1 MYENGFGVEQSYE
14 RAKHYYE
21 QAAHLGHVD
30 AQYNLGILYEHGK
43 GVEQSHERA
52 IEYYKQGAHL
62 GHADAQVNLGCL
74 YANGLGVERDM
85 IIAREWLAKAAAQGH
100 ETAIKYLK
108 QLDGHERQKMSTT
121 SSNSNTIVCSNCETP
136 QTESHKLIRCPCHSV
151 RYCNKEC
158 QKKHR
163 KKHKKACRRLMAERK
178 LTKQAQN
185 NNSEGKEQGTKTK
198 QNKEKEE
205 QGERKEDTTEQTKEK
220 EEEGDECP
228 SV

>member
-1 MYENGFGVEQSYE
+1 MYANG
-14 RAKHYYE
+14 
-21 QAAHLGHVD
+21 
-30 AQYNLGILYEHGK
+30 N

-121 SSNSNTIVCSNCETP
+121 SSNSNTIVCSNCEIP
-136 QTESHKLIRCPCHSV
+136 QTESHRLIRCPCHSV

-163 KKHKKACRRLMAERK
+163 KKHKKECRRLMAERK
-178 LTKQAQN
+178 LTKQAQDN
-185 NNSEGKEQGTKTK
+185 ND
-198 QNKEKEE
+198 
-205 QGERKEDTTEQTKEK
+205 GERKTDETTTPKKEM

-228 SV
+228 ICLEILPKDTTKFDRWACCGKGIHQHCFKDMESMKMAGNCPLCRAPTTIFR